1 MRLKDK
7 VALVTGAGQGIGR
20 GIAERFA
27 QEGAKLVIND
37 INNATLQKAEAEIK
51 SAGHNVLAVQADVS
65 QPDQVARM
73 FGTILHHFG
82 TIDVLVNNAAWAIP
96 TAHFLDMTEDFWD
109 TVIRINLKSVFLCS
123 HHAVRIMADQ
133 KKPGTVVHIS
143 SFGALRA
150 HREMVAYDAAKGAI
164 EASTRAMA
172 VDLAPWGIRV
182 NAVGPGLTA
191 TPAVTDYLPTREQ
204 QKRLLDT
211 VPLERLGQPSDIAAA
226 VLFLASDEASYITGQ
241 ILYVDGGVVAQL
253 RPAIMERHHKRPSES

>member
-7 VALVTGAGQGIGR
+7 VALVTGSGQGIGR

-27 QEGAKLVIND
+27 QEGAKVVLCD
-37 INNATLQKAEAEIK
+37 INPTTLAKAESDLK
-51 SAGHNVLAVQADVS
+51 SAGHDVLVIQADVS
-65 QPDQVARM
+65 QSDQVAAM
-73 FGTILHHFG
+73 FDKIFETHGTL
-82 TIDVLVNNAAWAIP
+82 DVLVNNAAWAIP

-123 HHAVRIMADQ
+123 SHAVRIMADQ
-133 KKPGTVVHIS
+133 KKPGAVVNIS

-150 HREMVAYDAAKGAI
+150 HREMSAYDAAKGAI
-164 EASTRAMA
+164 EAMTRAMA
-172 VDLAPWGIRV
+172 VDLAPWKIRV

-191 TPAVTDYLPTREQ
+191 TPPVTDYLPTPEQ

-226 VLFLASDEASYITGQ
+226 VLFLASDEASYVTGQ

-253 RPAIMERHHKRPSES
+253 RPAVMERHHKRPS